1 MDFSNPNTPEILS
14 RKGCTKIDC
23 LLPTWH
29 TYVCMREG
37 MKQIRHDD
45 LCFESICLF
54 LSLQEILDDD
64 FWRNKYYVW
73 KRRTKM
79 PMTVALFFS
88 ISIQIICQIVRFHAI
103 WHPQGLGPKRLVPSG
118 GIFFVY
124 ISILDRLRNSSN
136 SHWWILSVCPLSYL
150 NILCFQILF
159 GLHWDSPIDS
169 LPLSL

>member
-1 MDFSNPNTPEILS
+1 MDFATPNAQGILS

-37 MKQIRHDD
+37 MKRFRHID
-45 LCFESICLF
+45 LFLDRIHLF
-54 LSLQEILDDD
+54 LSLLEILDDD

-88 ISIQIICQIVRFHAI
+88 ISIQIICQIVRFHVI
-103 WHPQGLGPKRLVPSG
+103 WHPQGLGPSRLVPRG
-118 GIFFVY
+118 GIFFVCV
-124 ISILDRLRNSSN
+124 SILDKLRNSSN
-136 SHWWILSVCPLSYL
+136 SH
-150 NILCFQILF
+150 
-159 GLHWDSPIDS
+159 
-169 LPLSL
+169 